1 MKLPFCGQL
10 LEASNDQSEAGQ
22 PTPQVRVHNDNQSN
36 SGFTEVQ
43 VILSHG
49 VPGTTTVALIITSDF
64 RFLHDS
70 WSFGPS
76 RDTTASHQAAKAPR
90 ATQFDLTWVH
100 ASHSELGPRHRQ

>member
-1 MKLPFCGQL
+1 MKALSCGQL

-22 PTPQVRVHNDNQSN
+22 QTLQVRVHNDKRSS

-43 VILSHG
+43 VMLSHSA
-49 VPGTTTVALIITSDF
+49 PGTITAALIITSDF

-76 RDTTASHQAAKAPR
+76 CATTASHQVVKAPR
-90 ATQFDLTWVH
+90 AT
-100 ASHSELGPRHRQ
+100 